1 VTAQTTVGRPRLR
14 ELRDQAGWTQQQ
26 LADKLAH
33 FAWMHDRVHAA
44 VNADMVAKW
53 ERGVKGISP
62 RYRALLCQLFGVT
75 AEQLGFTPTN
85 LTTPSQTVHDT
96 ESLVSL
102 LDDAANLLDQLGAA
116 GTALAPQMLSA
127 WKDTTTSRRTMLG
140 LLDPAAT
147 DPAGHARAAT
157 ATTTDLE
164 QLTQRYQALHATAD
178 PAALLTPVAAH
189 IRMATATLGREHTA
203 PQRRR
208 LLRNLATVATLAG
221 RLTYEDLG
229 DAASGRS
236 YYHLAADSARE
247 ADDHHAAATALGYTA
262 QLAHAQGMTAAAL
275 NHLMAA
281 LAHAEHA
288 PTIAPWLVTIQ
299 ATIHADSGDHTAAT
313 HALDRAQPTTS
324 PPVTQSLSLIDHS
337 PAHLTAA
344 TGHIHLQAGDHK
356 AARAALT
363 AALDQL
369 PATAR
374 RARILTLTDLAT
386 TELRAGNLPD
396 ACRHAITAADLLHH
410 TTYATGATRLR
421 AFRTTAARPL
431 DAQNLRALDA
441 HLAHL
446 AA

>member
-1 VTAQTTVGRPRLR
+1 MTAQTAAGRPRLR
-14 ELRDQAGWTQQQ
+14 ELRHEAGWTQQQ

-75 AEQLGFTPTN
+75 AEQLGFSP
-85 LTTPSQTVHDT
+85 TPSVAPNQPVRDS

-127 WKDTTTSRRTMLG
+127 WKDITTSRRTMLG

-157 ATTTDLE
+157 ATITDLE
-164 QLTQRYQALHATAD
+164 QLAQRYQALHATAD

-189 IRMATATLGREHTA
+189 IRMATATLGQEHIA

-208 LLRNLATVATLAG
+208 LWRNLATVATLAG
-221 RLTYEDLG
+221 RLACEDLG

-236 YYHLAADSARE
+236 YYSLAADSARE
-247 ADDHHAAATALGYTA
+247 VDDHQAVATALGYTA

-275 NHLMAA
+275 NHLSTA
-281 LAHAEHA
+281 LTHAEHA
-288 PTIAPWLVTIQ
+288 PTVASWLATIQ
-299 ATIHADSGDHTAAT
+299 ATIHADSGDHTAAA
-313 HALDRAQPTTS
+313 HALNRATTS

-337 PAHLTAA
+337 PAHLLTA
-344 TGHIHLQAGDHK
+344 TGHVHLQAGDH
-356 AARAALT
+356 RAAQATLT
-363 AALDQL
+363 AAFDQL
-369 PATAR
+369 PSTAC
-374 RARILTLTDLAT
+374 RARIITLTDLAMA
-386 TELRAGNLPD
+386 ELRAGNLPD
-396 ACRHAITAADLLHH
+396 ACRHAITAADLLHR
-410 TTYATGATRLR
+410 TPYVTGATRLR
-421 AFRTTAARPL
+421 AFRATAARPL
-431 DAQNLRALDA
+431 DPRTLRALDD

>member
-1 VTAQTTVGRPRLR
+1 VTTQITAGRPRLR
-14 ELRDQAGWTQQQ
+14 QLRDEAGWTQQQ

-33 FAWMHDRVHAA
+33 FAWMQHRTHPA

-62 RYRALLCQLFGVT
+62 RYRTLLCQLFGVT
-75 AEQLGFTPTN
+75 AEQLGFTPTAS
-85 LTTPSQTVHDT
+85 PARHQPVQDP

-127 WKDTTTSRRTMLG
+127 WKDTITSRRTMLG

-157 ATTTDLE
+157 ATLTDLE
-164 QLTQRYQALHATAD
+164 QLAQRYQALYPTAD
-178 PAALLTPVAAH
+178 PAALLTPVTAH
-189 IRMATATLGREHTA
+189 MRMATAALSRHHPA
-203 PQRRR
+203 PQQRR

-221 RLTYEDLG
+221 RLAHEDLG

-236 YYHLAADSARE
+236 YYSLAADSAHQGH
-247 ADDHHAAATALGYTA
+247 DYQTAAIALGYTA
-262 QLAHAQGMTAAAL
+262 QLAHDQAMTAAAL
-275 NHLMAA
+275 NHLSTA
-281 LAHAEHA
+281 LTHAQHA
-288 PTIAPWLVTIQ
+288 PTVTPWLASVQ
-299 ATIHADSGDHTAAT
+299 ATICADSGDHATAT
-313 HALDRAQPTTS
+313 QALDRAKHKTPQSGTQP
-324 PPVTQSLSLIDHS
+324 LSLIDHS
-337 PAHLTAA
+337 AAHLLAT
-344 TGHIHLQAGDHK
+344 TGHIHLQAGDHD

-369 PATAR
+369 PPVAR
-374 RARILTLTDLAT
+374 RSRILTLVALAIA
-386 TELRAGNLPD
+386 EVRAGNL
-396 ACRHAITAADLLHH
+396 AAASRHAITAADLLHT
-410 TTYATGATRLR
+410 TTYATGTIRLR
-421 AFRTTAARPL
+421 AFRATAARPL
-431 DAQNLRALDA
+431 DPQTLRTLDD

>member
-1 VTAQTTVGRPRLR
+1 MTAQTAAGRPRLR
-14 ELRDQAGWTQQQ
+14 ELRHEAGWTQQQ

-75 AEQLGFTPTN
+75 AEQLGFSP
-85 LTTPSQTVHDT
+85 TPSAAPNQPVRDN

-157 ATTTDLE
+157 ATITDLE
-164 QLTQRYQALHATAD
+164 QLAQRYQALHATAD

-189 IRMATATLGREHTA
+189 IRMATATLGQEHTA

-208 LLRNLATVATLAG
+208 LRRNLATVATLAG
-221 RLTYEDLG
+221 RLAYEDLG

-236 YYHLAADSARE
+236 YYSLAADSARE
-247 ADDHHAAATALGYTA
+247 ADDHQAAATALGYTA

-275 NHLMAA
+275 NHLCIA
-281 LAHAEHA
+281 LTHAEHA
-288 PTIAPWLVTIQ
+288 PTVTPGSRPSKPPS
-299 ATIHADSGDHTAAT
+299 T
-313 HALDRAQPTTS
+313 PT
-324 PPVTQSLSLIDHS
+324 
-337 PAHLTAA
+337 
-344 TGHIHLQAGDHK
+344 
-356 AARAALT
+356 
-363 AALDQL
+363 
-369 PATAR
+369 PAT
-374 RARILTLTDLAT
+374 TPQPPTPST
-386 TELRAGNLPD
+386 VP
-396 ACRHAITAADLLHH
+396 
-410 TTYATGATRLR
+410 
-421 AFRTTAARPL
+421 RPL
-431 DAQNLRALDA
+431 HQSRSRF
-441 HLAHL
+441 H
-446 AA
+446 